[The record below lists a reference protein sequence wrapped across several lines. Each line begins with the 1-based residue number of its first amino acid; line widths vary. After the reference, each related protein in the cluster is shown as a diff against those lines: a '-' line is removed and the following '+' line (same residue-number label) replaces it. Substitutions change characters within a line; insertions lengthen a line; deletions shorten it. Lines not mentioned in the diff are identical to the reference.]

1 MTHILLIS
9 RCPPYP
15 LHLGDRLII
24 WHLARELA
32 QRGHTLDL
40 IAYAQFPGDYNEI
53 AHYQPFFRQIQ
64 LLDEPTRTPLDY
76 LKRLLLPATR
86 FPQSASGAWS
96 GAMWH
101 AIEARLAQTSYD
113 VIHVFGGIQVY
124 EFFHLLRDY
133 PTIITPYESFSLYLK
148 RALEQHGSLRNR
160 LNRFVARQY
169 EKWMYTPYGCTVVLT
184 EADKAEL
191 LDINPSLSVAVIPN
205 GIDLD
210 FFRMEQQERDTATLL
225 FVGNYEYEPNRDA
238 AMFLAQTIFPVIQQ
252 QIPDA
257 RLQIVGNAPPPALQ
271 ALASN
276 TISVTGRVADV
287 RPYLAQATV
296 FVCPLR
302 VGAGIKNKVLEA
314 LAMGLPT
321 VATPLSVDGIAV
333 KHDESII
340 IASTEHIATE
350 TVRLLRD
357 RALQGQ
363 LAHNGQAIMQAEY
376 SWASVADQYM
386 QLYQAVQGE
395 YQVKGKVGE
404 R

>member
-40 IAYAQFPGDYNEI
+40 IAYAQFESDHSEI
-53 AHYQPFFRQIQ
+53 EHYQPYFRQIQ
-64 LLDEPTRTPLDY
+64 LIDESTRTPLDY
-76 LKRLLLPATR
+76 LKRLILPAVR
-86 FPQSASGAWS
+86 FPQYAERAWS
-96 GAMWH
+96 SDMWH
-101 AIEARLAQTSYD
+101 AIEAQLAQNQYD

-124 EFFHLLRDY
+124 EFYYLLRDY

-148 RALEQHGSLRNR
+148 RAIEQHGSLKHRI
-160 LNRFVARQY
+160 NRFIARQF
-169 EKWMYTPYGCTVVLT
+169 ERWMYVPYGCTVVLT
-184 EADKAEL
+184 EQDKAEL
-191 LDINPSLSVAVIPN
+191 LDINPSLPVEVIPN

-210 FFRMEQQERDTATLL
+210 FFRMEQRERDKATVL
-225 FVGNYEYEPNRDA
+225 FVGNYEYEPNLDA
-238 AMFLAQTIFPVIQQ
+238 ALLLAQTIFPAIQQ

-257 RLQIVGNAPPPALQ
+257 RLQIVGNAPPPELQ
-271 ALASN
+271 ALTSD
-276 TISVTGRVADV
+276 TITVTGHVADV
-287 RPYLAQATV
+287 RPYLAQATT

-333 KHDESII
+333 KHNESVVV
-340 IASTEHIATE
+340 ASIEHIAME

-357 RALQGQ
+357 KALQMR
-363 LAHNGQAIMQAEY
+363 LAQNGYAVIQAQY
-376 SWASVADQYM
+376 SWSSVADRYLK
-386 QLYQAVQGE
+386 LYQSVQSNS
-395 YQVKGKVGE
+395 
-404 R
+404 